1 MKNYNVNRI
10 EKNTLQINGLGNN
23 PLWDKAEIINDFI
36 SPWDA
41 SEQGKIELR
50 ALWDLDNIYFCYKVF
65 DNNVH
70 IVSKDDSIDSINDSD
85 RIEIFFRRDETLNP
99 YYCLEIDP
107 TPRIMDFIAYPN
119 KKFDFDWNWPEND
132 LIVKSVIKENYFVV
146 EIAITI
152 QSLEKFNLIK
162 NNAIEAG
169 LYRAKYKKQE
179 NKQFEPTWISW
190 VNPNTATPNFHVA
203 SSFGILNLV

>member
-41 SEQGKIELR
+41 TKLGKIELR
-50 ALWDLDNIYFCYKVF
+50 ALWDLDNIYFCFIVY
-65 DNNVH
+65 DANVY
-70 IVSKDDSIDSINDSD
+70 IDAKDDSIDSINSSD
-85 RIEIFFRRDETLNP
+85 RVEIFFRTDVALNP

-146 EIAITI
+146 ELAITI
-152 QSLEKFNLIK
+152 QSLKKFNLIK
-162 NNAIEAG
+162 NNTIEAG

-190 VNPNTATPNFHVA
+190 VNPNTVTPNFHVA

>member
-1 MKNYNVNRI
+1 MKNYTVNRI
-10 EKNTLQINGLGNN
+10 EKNTLQINGLGYN
-23 PLWDKAEIINDFI
+23 PIWDKAEIITDFV
-36 SPWDA
+36 SPWDT

-50 ALWDLDNIYFCYKVF
+50 ALWDLDNIYFYHKVF

-70 IVSKDDSIDSINDSD
+70 IVRKDDSIDSINNSD
-85 RIEIFFRRDETLNP
+85 RVEIFFRTDVELNP

-132 LIVKSVIKENYFVV
+132 LIVKSVIEENYFVV

-152 QSLEKFNLIK
+152 QSLKNFNLIK
-162 NNAIEAG
+162 NDSIEVG
-169 LYRAKYKKQE
+169 LFRAKYKKQE
-179 NKQFEPTWISW
+179 NNQFEPTWISW
-190 VNPNTATPNFHVA
+190 VNPNTATPNFHVS
-203 SSFGILNLV
+203 SSFGTLALV